1 MRKTP
6 RKEFFLSL
14 AFPFGSPCRI
24 AVLRQARQV
33 EWRAAP
39 REDKKASTKK
49 IFPIAAKAIG
59 KIVAPYR
66 AAAVLAALRFV
77 FGAFSA
83 LFQFIQLRLLS
94 FQQMLRP

>member
-6 RKEFFLSL
+6 RKGFSLSL
-14 AFPFGSPCRI
+14 AFPFGNPCCV
-24 AVLRQARQV
+24 AVRQAQQV

-39 REDKKASTKK
+39 REDKKPSAKK

-77 FGAFSA
+77 SGAFSA

>member
-14 AFPFGSPCRI
+14 AFPFGESGAQRRERI
-24 AVLRQARQV
+24 
-33 EWRAAP
+33 
-39 REDKKASTKK
+39 KSFYKK
-49 IFPIAAKAIG
+49 IFPIAVKAIG

-77 FGAFSA
+77 SGAFSA

>member
-1 MRKTP
+1 MGTYT
-6 RKEFFLSL
+6 EFGFQM
-14 AFPFGSPCRI
+14 FGMP
-24 AVLRQARQV
+24 LRG

-49 IFPIAAKAIG
+49 ISPIAAKAIG

-77 FGAFSA
+77 SGAFSA